1 MNMPN
6 RHTPRHGRMLL
17 VLLFV
22 FTSIVPGSL
31 HAFAMA
37 EAQGVS
43 GGGHHAMMGHVS
55 GDQSVSAHHMSQDI
69 SADFARESIPTS
81 SDIIL
86 DRCCPATCFVALCT
100 FDVVSVDRFVPESFE
115 IGSMPKFI
123 VVVLALP
130 ERPPRA

>member
-6 RHTPRHGRMLL
+6 RHILRHGRMLL
-17 VLLFV
+17 VLMFV
-22 FTSIVPGSL
+22 FTSIVPESL

-37 EAQGVS
+37 GSQAGS
-43 GGGHHAMMGHVS
+43 DGGHHEMMGHVS
-55 GDQSVSAHHMSQDI
+55 GDQPVSAHNMSQDI
-69 SADFARESIPTS
+69 STDFARESIPTS

-100 FDVVSVDRFVPESFE
+100 FDVAALDRFVPESFE
-115 IGSMPKFI
+115 IEAMPKFI

-130 ERPPRA
+130 ERSPRA